1 VATSDA
7 LSQPAPVVEPV
18 LRCDHLVKFYDTPS
32 GRVQAI
38 RGVDL
43 ELARGV
49 TAAVVG
55 PSGSGK
61 SSLLRMLAGLDR
73 PTAGLV
79 LLDGVDLWQIGE
91 RARAKRRARLLTLVH
106 QRPGDNLFAHLPASL
121 QLRRVAP
128 SGVAADAVVAEWLEL
143 LGLSDRADHLP
154 AAMSGGERQRLAFA
168 RAAVAGHGLVIADEP
183 TSQLDSVSA
192 RSVMDAVDLLASRG
206 GTVLVA
212 THDRRVLDRVG
223 EVIALRDGAV
233 ATVTIGGSP
242 LSVIDRSGR
251 LQLPPELQDRFPDR
265 RVRLVW
271 DADSERV
278 ELERP

>member
-1 VATSDA
+1 MVTTD
-7 LSQPAPVVEPV
+7 LPASEGSPEPV

-49 TAAVVG
+49 TAAVMG

-73 PTAGLV
+73 PTAGVV

-91 RARAKRRARLLTLVH
+91 RARARRRARLLTLVH
-106 QRPGDNLFAHLPASL
+106 QRPGDNLFAHLPARL
-121 QLRRVAP
+121 QLRRMVP
-128 SGVAADAVVAEWLEL
+128 RGADAAGTVAEWLDL
-143 LGLSDRADHLP
+143 LGLAARADHLP
-154 AAMSGGERQRLAFA
+154 VEMSGGERQRLAFA

-183 TSQLDSVSA
+183 TSQLDGGSA
-192 RSVMDAVDLLASRG
+192 AAVLDAIDVLASRG
-206 GTVLVA
+206 TTVLIA

-233 ATVTIGGSP
+233 ATVTVGGSS

-251 LQLPPELQDRFPDR
+251 LQLPPELQERFPER

-271 DADSERV
+271 GPDSDRV
-278 ELERP
+278 ELEQP